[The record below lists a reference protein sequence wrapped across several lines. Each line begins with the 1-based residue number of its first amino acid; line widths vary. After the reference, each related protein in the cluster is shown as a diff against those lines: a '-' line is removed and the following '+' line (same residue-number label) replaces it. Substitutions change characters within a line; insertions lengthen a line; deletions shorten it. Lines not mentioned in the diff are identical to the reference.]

1 MMSSLIDLTGKQIS
15 KWTVLKRGP
24 NNASNHTRYWCQCQC
39 GTKKL
44 IASNSLRSGDSTQ
57 CKSCGKSQGY
67 EEISG
72 SYWGEILRG
81 AKKRQIKINITIRQ
95 AWSLFLEQDRKCALS
110 SIELTFA
117 KSRKFNKTQTASLDR
132 IDSSKGYTL
141 DNVQWIYRDINKM
154 KMDIDQDHFISLC
167 KMISDHFTLKQ
178 GIYFHA

>member
-1 MMSSLIDLTGKQIS
+1 MQLVDLTGQTIG
-15 KWTVLKRGP
+15 KWLVQERGP
-24 NNASNHTRYWCQCQC
+24 NNTSKHTRWWCKCQC

-44 IASNSLRSGDSTQ
+44 IASGSLRSGDSTQ
-57 CKSCGKSQGY
+57 CKSCGKYQGH

-81 AKKRQIKINITIRQ
+81 AKKRQIKINITIQQVWR
-95 AWSLFLEQDRKCALS
+95 LFLEQDRKCALS
-110 SIELTFA
+110 CVELTFA

-132 IDSSKGYTL
+132 IDSFKGYTL
-141 DNVQWIYRDINKM
+141 DNVQWLHRDINKM

-167 KMISDHFTLKQ
+167 KMISDNFTLKQ